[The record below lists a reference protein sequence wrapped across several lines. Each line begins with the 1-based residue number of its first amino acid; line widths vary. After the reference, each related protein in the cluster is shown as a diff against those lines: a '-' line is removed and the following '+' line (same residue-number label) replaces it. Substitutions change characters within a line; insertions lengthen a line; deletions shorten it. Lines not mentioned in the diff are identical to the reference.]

1 MRLYAGLLSLVGF
14 LPTLA
19 GSAVAAQPNAHAA
32 HAAHAPARHTSVHHV
47 AMKIKVAPADEYF
60 GHLKMSIL
68 GIRNTLKDLAV
79 KADYNPANPEQIFG
93 SAGFAEEALHEWEHK
108 YPGDPW
114 LAKTVAGLVHM
125 YSRVPTVQGRAKMH
139 AAFAWLSGHYGTTKK
154 ALVAQ
159 EKAEVDAADK
169 AIVAPAQAATA
180 APQTGSAAAAPN
192 APAPAGGSNAPAQP
206 KPPHD

>member
-14 LPTLA
+14 LPSLA
-19 GSAVAAQPNAHAA
+19 GSAVAAQPSAHAA
-32 HAAHAPARHTSVHHV
+32 KAAVHASAHHRV
-47 AMKIKVAPADEYF
+47 AFQKIKVAPADEYF

-68 GIRNTLKDLAV
+68 GIRNTLKDLAI
-79 KADYNPANPEQIFG
+79 KADYNPSNPEQIFG
-93 SAGFAEEALHEWEHK
+93 SANFTEEALHEWEHK

-139 AAFAWLSGHYGTTKK
+139 AAFAWLSTRYGSTKK

-169 AIVAPAQAATA
+169 AIVAPAEAATA
-180 APQTGSAAAAPN
+180 APQTGAVAPN
-192 APAPAGGSNAPAQP
+192 APAPAAGNNAPAQP
-206 KPPHD
+206 KPPKS